1 MDNVT
6 PVPQTC
12 NPDLALSD
20 LSERD
25 ASWDHHRAN
34 ADVVQIYYGTSS
46 RSARLAECAQDLGFL
61 LVPDSELGEYQLK
74 LAIAHFCRVRY
85 CTVCQ
90 WRRSLM
96 WKARAYEVFPQIV
109 RDYPAARFLFLT
121 LSPRNCAISDLR
133 ETLTLMNKSFAKMV
147 RYKAWPAI
155 GWLRSTEVIRGRDG
169 VSAHP
174 HFHCLLMVKGSY
186 FSTKKYL
193 NHDDWLALWQRALKV
208 DYKPHAH
215 VSALNKKI
223 DPVDLIPE
231 LLKYS
236 TKESDLIA
244 DKDWFWELT
253 KQTHKM
259 RFVSTSG
266 IIKQYLSSLEE
277 EPDDLIGEGDDG
289 RPDEGKLFFSWRKE
303 EKRYRYRE
311 TARELEREREGD
323 TARD

>member
-1 MDNVT
+1 MPKVT
-6 PVPQTC
+6 PVPKTD
-12 NPDLALSD
+12 NPPDIALSEISD
-20 LSERD
+20 RD
-25 ASWDHHRAN
+25 ACWDHHRAN
-34 ADVVQIYYGTSS
+34 ADTIQIYYGSSS

-61 LVPDSELGEYQLK
+61 LVPDSELAEYQLR
-74 LAIAHFCRVRY
+74 LNVAHFCRVRY

-96 WKARAYEVFPQIV
+96 WKAKAYEIFPQIV
-109 RDYPAARFLFLT
+109 RDYPTARFLFLT
-121 LSPRNCAISDLR
+121 LSPRNCEIGELR
-133 ETLTLMNKSFAKMV
+133 DTLSHMNAAYRRMTKRKC
-147 RYKAWPAI
+147 WPAI

-174 HFHCLLMVKGSY
+174 HFHCLLMVKQSY
-186 FSTKKYL
+186 FSKSYL
-193 NHDDWLALWQRALKV
+193 THDQWLALWQRALKV

-277 EPDDLIGEGDDG
+277 DPDDLIGEGDDG

-311 TARELEREREGD
+311 TARESERERERD
-323 TARD
+323 TAR

>member
-1 MDNVT
+1 MVNIA

-12 NPDLALSD
+12 NPDIALAD

-25 ASWDHHRAN
+25 ACWDRHRRN
-34 ADVVQIYYGTSS
+34 ADTIQLYYGRNAKAT
-46 RSARLAECAQDLGFL
+46 RLAECAQDLGFL
-61 LVPDSELGEYQLK
+61 LVPDSELGEYQLR
-74 LAIAHFCRVRY
+74 LHIAHFCRVRY

-90 WRRSLM
+90 WRRSLR
-96 WKARAYEVFPQIV
+96 WKAKAHEVFPQIV
-109 RDYPAARFLFLT
+109 RDYPTARFLFLT
-121 LSPRNCAISDLR
+121 LAPRNCKIENLR
-133 ETLTLMNKSFAKMV
+133 ETLTLMNKSFAKLS
-147 RYKAWPAI
+147 RYKRWPAI

-174 HFHCLLMVKGSY
+174 HFHCLLMVKHSY
-186 FSTKKYL
+186 FRGKTYI
-193 NHDDWLALWQRALKV
+193 NHDDWLAMWQKALKV
-208 DYKPHAH
+208 DYKPHVHITAMREK
-215 VSALNKKI
+215 VN
-223 DPVDLIPE
+223 PTDLIPE

-244 DKDWFWELT
+244 DKDWFWELM

-311 TARELEREREGD
+311 TARELERERERD